1 MACWKELLAVTPLA
15 EPVKSPGR
23 GVPMDTPQL
32 LDEEPPEGRE
42 DDPEEEL
49 EEEPDYPP
57 PVTALMA
64 PEMTLPTVLPMM
76 LPKIPIECLLSYQAL
91 SPP

>member
-1 MACWKELLAVTPLA
+1 MMPLA
-15 EPVKSPGR
+15 EPEKSPGR

-32 LDEEPPEGRE
+32 LEEEPPDDGRE
-42 DDPEEEL
+42 DEPEEEL
-49 EEEPDYPP
+49 EEEPDDP